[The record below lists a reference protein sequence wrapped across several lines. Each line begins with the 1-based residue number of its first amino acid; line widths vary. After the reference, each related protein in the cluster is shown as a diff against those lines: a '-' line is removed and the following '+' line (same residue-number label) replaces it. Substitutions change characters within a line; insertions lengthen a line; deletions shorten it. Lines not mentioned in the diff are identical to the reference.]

1 MLSQRDRPPAR
12 SLPCNAHV
20 DNAANL
26 AHYWVAPRR
35 RDRGRTTVLCPS
47 CGYDNREGARFCG
60 ECAAPLVD
68 AIACPSCS
76 KSNPVGQS
84 FCDSCGQAISEPATP
99 PTRTPTVPTSFA
111 AGRYQVKRFLGEGGR
126 KRVYLAHDTRL
137 DRDVAFSLIKTEALD
152 EIFYTFQTGAAQL
165 PQNARSLG
173 ARVKDGIG
181 DYYRQ
186 MMALS
191 RVLEQNSLG
200 NWVSR
205 YADNGKP
212 DHFAHA
218 EVYCLLALKWG
229 EPLVWAGLDTE
240 EEDTLLGG
248 LWDKVF

>member
-1 MLSQRDRPPAR
+1 MK
-12 SLPCNAHV
+12 
-20 DNAANL
+20 
-26 AHYWVAPRR
+26 
-35 RDRGRTTVLCPS
+35 CPS
-47 CGYDNREGARFCG
+47 CGHENPPEARFCNSCSFQL
-60 ECAAPLVD
+60 EAR
-68 AIACPSCS
+68 CPSCNQT
-76 KSNPVGQS
+76 NPAGS
-84 FCDSCGQAISEPATP
+84 AFCNACGASLAEAPVPAPTP
-99 PTRTPTVPTSFA
+99 APAPTVPTAFA

-218 EVYCLLALKWG
+218 EVYCLLALKWR